1 MIDFNDK
8 EKFIAKELLENLN
21 SWAKGSCG
29 ISFTEREEELNSL
42 YGKNLVLEIK
52 ELLIDEGHII
62 ENINKKTGVQ
72 GYSETMIIHH
82 ITQKGIKFLRSL

>member
-42 YGKNLVLEIK
+42 YGKDLVSEIK
-52 ELLIDEGHII
+52 ELLIDEGLI
-62 ENINKKTGVQ
+62 EESQNIKTGLQ
-72 GYSETMIIHH
+72 GYSEPMSKIH